1 MKKLYFNIYTA
12 VFFFALTAASLN
24 LGAQGSKKN
33 LADKYYGYLAY
44 SKAAPIYEELA
55 KKAVKGS
62 AKGKAADWD
71 AVRKAAETNYYTR
84 DYKDAVKYYGA
95 LDKGRSAS
103 VADYRMY
110 FESLRYTGDYRRA
123 GGFLDSLA
131 KLDPEDKTVREY
143 RRLTNY
149 FDFLK
154 RDSARF
160 KVEEM
165 PFNKGLGDFG
175 PAYYENG
182 LMYASNRRKGSINGK
197 YGWDNLGFLDV
208 YYSQARDG
216 KYAKKG
222 KLQAKKFK
230 TSPHDGPVFY
240 DKAGKTAFITR
251 NRTESDRRKGEFV
264 VLNLYIA
271 EKGTNG
277 KWGTPQAFPYNS
289 NLYSTGHA
297 ALSPDQN
304 TLYFASDMPGGQGGV
319 DIWKSERVGGGWGKP
334 VNLGEEINT
343 KEDDMFPFVSPEG
356 NLYFASKGHVGL
368 GGLDIFEARKNGEGF
383 MPPINMGYPLNT
395 QYDDFALITEQNGKK
410 GFFSSDRGDYVD
422 RIYGV
427 EMNRILINLEGTVTD
442 NKTLEKVNE
451 AVVTVRNKTNGD
463 SIVTKTD
470 SLGSYAVPLSAECE
484 YEVVAGKEGF
494 ALVEPKT
501 LSTQSVTESKTLRA
515 DLELKPGPKVAR
527 RGDGTFVVKVTDCGG
542 KTPVKG
548 LNLVVQDMETGL
560 EQVYKTDAEGLIRI
574 PVAGKELPVGAEY
587 AIINEAL
594 EMDVDGVSYRPVVKK
609 LYFILKG
616 SEENLTVTKEICLTR
631 LQEGD
636 EMVLEDIYYDFDK
649 SFLRPISIV
658 RLDKAY
664 DYLMR
669 NPSSKLQLSSHTDS
683 RATYQYNISLSERR
697 AKACVDYLTKVK
709 GIPASRLSWKGYG
722 ETRLVNGCA
731 DDVPC
736 SEEEH
741 QMNRRTEIRVIK
753 L

>member
-1 MKKLYFNIYTA
+1 
-12 VFFFALTAASLN
+12 
-24 LGAQGSKKN
+24 
-33 LADKYYGYLAY
+33 
-44 SKAAPIYEELA
+44 
-55 KKAVKGS
+55 
-62 AKGKAADWD
+62 
-71 AVRKAAETNYYTR
+71 
-84 DYKDAVKYYGA
+84 
-95 LDKGRSAS
+95 
-103 VADYRMY
+103 
-110 FESLRYTGDYRRA
+110 
-123 GGFLDSLA
+123 
-131 KLDPEDKTVREY
+131 
-143 RRLTNY
+143 
-149 FDFLK
+149 
-154 RDSARF
+154 
-160 KVEEM
+160 
-165 PFNKGLGDFG
+165 
-175 PAYYENG
+175 
-182 LMYASNRRKGSINGK
+182 
-197 YGWDNLGFLDV
+197 
-208 YYSQARDG
+208 
-216 KYAKKG
+216 
-222 KLQAKKFK
+222 
-230 TSPHDGPVFY
+230 
-240 DKAGKTAFITR
+240 
-251 NRTESDRRKGEFV
+251 
-264 VLNLYIA
+264 
-271 EKGTNG
+271 
-277 KWGTPQAFPYNS
+277 
-289 NLYSTGHA
+289 
-297 ALSPDQN
+297 
-304 TLYFASDMPGGQGGV
+304 
-319 DIWKSERVGGGWGKP
+319 
-334 VNLGEEINT
+334 
-343 KEDDMFPFVSPEG
+343 
-356 NLYFASKGHVGL
+356 
-368 GGLDIFEARKNGEGF
+368 
-383 MPPINMGYPLNT
+383 
-395 QYDDFALITEQNGKK
+395 
-410 GFFSSDRGDYVD
+410 
-422 RIYGV
+422 
-427 EMNRILINLEGTVTD
+427 
-442 NKTLEKVNE
+442 
-451 AVVTVRNKTNGD
+451 
-463 SIVTKTD
+463 
-470 SLGSYAVPLSAECE
+470 
-484 YEVVAGKEGF
+484 
-494 ALVEPKT
+494 
-501 LSTQSVTESKTLRA
+501 
-515 DLELKPGPKVAR
+515 LELKPGPKVAR